1 MLQLLPYLLLRDP
14 PEGGAGPES
23 PSGEN
28 KTPDATDIQGWLE
41 YLEKFAVEYGPKV
54 LGAVLT
60 LVIGLFVVG
69 WVRRGIRAGLTK
81 ANVEPTLANFLANL
95 AKMGLLLMVFI
106 SAVGKLGV
114 ETTSFVAVLGA
125 MGLAIGFAMQDS
137 LGNFASGVMI
147 MFFKP
152 FKAGDFVEAGGTVGI
167 IEEIHIFSTIMKTP
181 DNKKIIVPNGQI
193 TGGTIT
199 NYSAKDTRRVD
210 LVFGIA
216 YDDSMKEAKAILER
230 LVGEDERILKDPEPV
245 IAIGELADSSV
256 NILCRPWVKTA
267 DYWAVYWDLLEKA
280 KEAFDAAGVSIPFP
294 QTDVHLHKVEDAA

>member
-1 MLQLLPYLLLRDP
+1 MLRLLPYLLLQDP
-14 PEGGAGPES
+14 PAEGAGAGADPNAGNDPQPQSIE
-23 PSGEN
+23 
-28 KTPDATDIQGWLE
+28 GWIE
-41 YLEKFAVEYGPKV
+41 YLQGFAAEYGPKV
-54 LGAVLT
+54 LGALLT

-152 FKAGDFVEAGGTVGI
+152 FRAGDFVEAGGTVGVI
-167 IEEIHIFSTIMKTP
+167 VEIHIFSTIMKTG

-199 NYSAKDTRRVD
+199 NYSANDTRRID
-210 LVFGIA
+210 LVFGIG
-216 YDDSMKEAKAILER
+216 YEDSMKEAKAILER